1 MEHKDL
7 LEKYGLKKKYYYT
20 VCELGDGLFYP
31 VRKESIKTDFF
42 YGYGINGVSTEEDY
56 QDARSSAK
64 AVETNEEIF
73 IKSNMHFYDQIE
85 REIREADKIIK
96 MPYGERGLCDFASN
110 YYLNYYRCDW
120 IALVV
125 RDITE
130 EDRNNLL
137 QAVRKAKKLHVKR
150 LKSYLK
156 RYGLSKITTS
166 VHLID

>member
-110 YYLNYYRCDW
+110 YYLNFYRCDW

-137 QAVRKAKKLHVKR
+137 QAVRKAKKLHMKR
-150 LKSYLK
+150 LEIYLK